1 MSSDT
6 EALSEKSFTSIA
18 PDAPPAK
25 RPRLVSL
32 DQLRGLTVASM
43 FVVNFSGGL
52 KAMPEVIKHH
62 NVYES
67 LADWIMP
74 TFMFMVGFSFRLS
87 WLSSVKRIGTSAT
100 VRKFLLRGLLL
111 VGISLFLYAGED
123 DIKIEKWAEISWA
136 SIFKLIAT
144 TVKAN
149 LWETLAII
157 GCAQML
163 VIPLIGLSGRARF
176 ISMISLLVGHVLISY
191 WFNWDFVHGRP
202 NFLDDLLGL
211 ENQSAWDGGCFGL
224 MMWAALMLGG
234 SLAHD
239 YVMSRESAPKAVPG
253 LILTGLLVATFAW
266 GLSGLSRLYDL
277 TDAEKASEAALAAA
291 DKKFVADKLAQS
303 PVLPDFSRAKGRS
316 MTDLLAEPPLVAP
329 PDGSQRKISYWM
341 MYKKMVSVP
350 FVLFNLGVGLTLL
363 GLSIQICDVGGFR
376 SSVLE
381 RFGQNALAAYCV
393 HHYVEGVQH
402 LFVPKDSP
410 ALWCWLNLILF
421 MLVVDRVLAW
431 MQRNNIRLTV

>member
-1 MSSDT
+1 MSSD
-6 EALSEKSFTSIA
+6 LQA
-18 PDAPPAK
+18 PYGQELTPTTPDTPAK

-87 WLSSVKRIGTSAT
+87 WLSSVKRVGTSAT
-100 VRKFLLRGLLL
+100 VQKFLLRGLML
-111 VGISLFLYAGED
+111 VGISLFLYAADD

-136 SIFKLIAT
+136 SIFMLIVT

-163 VIPLIGLSGRARF
+163 VIPLIGLSSRARF
-176 ISMISLLVGHVLISY
+176 ISMISLMVGHVLISY

-211 ENQSAWDGGCFGL
+211 KNQSAWDGGCFGL
-224 MMWAALMLGG
+224 MMWASLMLGG

-266 GLSGLSRLYDL
+266 GLSGLSRLYDVPAGD
-277 TDAEKASEAALAAA
+277 TAAA
-291 DKKFVADKLAQS
+291 KADKLADS

-316 MTDLLAEPPLVAP
+316 FTDLLAEPPLVAP
-329 PDGSQRKISYWM
+329 PDGSQRKVSYWM

-363 GLSIQICDVGGFR
+363 GLSIQICDVAGFR

-410 ALWCWLNLILF
+410 ALWCWLNLLLF
-421 MLVVDRVLAW
+421 MFVVDRVLAW